1 VESASYAVPGFDNV
15 PYVDVVGTLDE
26 SGGTFTLFALNRDL
40 SKARTVDLQWQDRTP
55 GKVVWSR
62 LLTGDDLKASNSFA
76 APLRVVP
83 QAFSVPTNK
92 GSHCLVELPPRSYA
106 AMRWS
111 LA

>member
-1 VESASYAVPGFDNV
+1 
-15 PYVDVVGTLDE
+15 LDE
-26 SGGTFTLFALNRDL
+26 GGGTFTLFALNRDL

-76 APLRVVP
+76 APLRVAP
-83 QAFSVPTNK
+83 QAFSVPPNK

-106 AMRWS
+106 ALRWS
-111 LA
+111 VA